1 MRISR
6 KATQKSRDELE
17 KELIQAEIENNRQE
31 VALQLI
37 AQVQLLVDTLET
49 KESKAAFI
57 TRFMEDTQDEYTVKK
72 LRSYKKAP
80 VSITEF
86 VEGTYYL
93 NMPRVM
99 YPKVLDALE
108 ELNSGAYVEGVLT
121 GAIGTGKTTIAL
133 ITTAYQLYLLSLIID
148 PHELF
153 GIAPTDEILFV
164 FQSISASLA
173 KSVDYMRFRA
183 MVERCDYFQQEFPFR
198 KDIASELLFPN
209 RIIVRPISGDSSA
222 AIGQNVFG
230 GIIDEI
236 NYMAVTDKSKR
247 HIDGGTYNQAIE
259 LYNSIARRRK
269 SRFMKQGKLPGVFCL
284 VSSKRYPG
292 QFTDQK
298 ENESKKEIEVHGK
311 TSIFVYDKR
320 TWDIKPESDFCGKWF
335 MVFIGD
341 DTRRPRIMTDNESVH
356 PDDRELVLKV
366 PIEYEYEFGTDII
379 NALREIG
386 GISTLARFPF
396 MMNREAITGCFD
408 DKHIPLLSLDRC
420 DFLNTYPDI
429 VRASCK
435 EPWHPRWIHG
445 DLSITGD
452 STGLVMGHVPYFR
465 VIKRSEHESEILPVI
480 RADFILEVVP
490 PKGGEISYS
499 AIRDLIYRIREAG
512 VNLKWATFDSFQ
524 SQDMLHI
531 LRTKGFIT
539 GLQSMD
545 KEPTAYNFLKGALY
559 DGRIEAPNNVKIRK
573 EILGL
578 EKDPAT
584 GKIDHPPMGSKDLSD
599 ALAGVT
605 HGLTMRREIWALHNV
620 NSVTLP
626 SSIRDA
632 LPPKPI
638 KDGMKGDGM
647 PEGM

>member
-1 MRISR
+1 
-6 KATQKSRDELE
+6 
-17 KELIQAEIENNRQE
+17 
-31 VALQLI
+31 
-37 AQVQLLVDTLET
+37 
-49 KESKAAFI
+49 
-57 TRFMEDTQDEYTVKK
+57 
-72 LRSYKKAP
+72 
-80 VSITEF
+80 
-86 VEGTYYL
+86 
-93 NMPRVM
+93 M
-99 YPKVLDALE
+99 YPKVLDALDD
-108 ELNSGAYVEGVLT
+108 LNSGDYVEGVLT

-133 ITTAYQLYLLSLIID
+133 ITTAYQLYLLSLIKD
-148 PHELF
+148 PHDLF

-164 FQSISASLA
+164 FQSISAALA

-183 MVERCDYFQQEFPFR
+183 MIERCEYFDQEFPWR

-247 HIDGGTYNQAIE
+247 HIDGGTYDQAIE

-298 ENESKKEIEVHGK
+298 EDEAKKEIEKYGK
-311 TSIFVYDKR
+311 STIYIYDKR
-320 TWDIKPESDFCGKWF
+320 TWDIKPESDFSGVWF
-335 MVFIGD
+335 NVFIGD
-341 DTRRPRIMTDNESVH
+341 DTRRPRIMNEGESVH

-366 PIEYEYEFGTDII
+366 PIEYEHEFEKDII

-396 MMNREAITGCFD
+396 MMNREAITACFD
-408 DKHIPLLSLDRC
+408 EAHHSILSLDRC
-420 DFLNTYPDI
+420 DFLHTYPEI
-429 VRASCK
+429 LRQYITN
-435 EPWHPRWIHG
+435 PHHPRWIHG

-452 STGLVMGHVPYFR
+452 STGLVMGHVPCFR
-465 VIKRSEHESEILPVI
+465 TIKRSDKEIEVLPVI
-480 RADFILEVVP
+480 KVDFILEVVP

-499 AIRDLIYRIREAG
+499 AIRDLIYRIRESG

-531 LRTKGFIT
+531 LRTKGYMT
-539 GLQSMD
+539 GIQSID

-559 DGRIEAPNNVKIRK
+559 DGRVEAQDNLKIRK

-584 GKIDHPPMGSKDLSD
+584 GKIDHPPLGSKDLSD
-599 ALAGVT
+599 ALAGVV
-605 HGLTMRREIWALHNV
+605 HGLTMRREVWALHNV
-620 NSVTLP
+620 NSITLP
-626 SSIRDA
+626 SSIREA
-632 LPPKPI
+632 LPPKPVKENLKGEGFI
-638 KDGMKGDGM
+638 DGV
-647 PEGM
+647 